1 MRPYLL
7 AINHTYIFFCSS
19 LYLGLFWSLNFF
31 WFPTYGG
38 LQVGNYVDQIIP
50 QTTAATRFFVIL
62 IPIMAL
68 AIGVMLVTEWRTR
81 FRWVPLAWI
90 PGLGGT
96 VLIQQL
102 LIEPVNRRLAAGVTD
117 QAELLSLLQQWML
130 LNRVRGVVLTVMWL
144 IMMVYFI
151 RKGDLLRYLD
161 PKRPQVQTA
170 GA

>member
-1 MRPYLL
+1 MKPILL
-7 AINHTYIFFCSS
+7 ALNHAYIFFFSS

-31 WFPTYGG
+31 WFPTYGE
-38 LQVGNYVDQIIP
+38 LEVGNYVDQIIP
-50 QTTAATRFFVIL
+50 QTTAATRFFVVL

-96 VLIQQL
+96 VLVQQL
-102 LIEPVNRRLAAGVTD
+102 LIEPVNRALAAGVTD
-117 QAELLSLLQQWML
+117 QAELLVLLQRWML
-130 LNRVRGVVLTVMWL
+130 LNRVRGVVLTIMWI

-151 RKGDLLRYLD
+151 RKGDLLRYLE
-161 PKRPQVQTA
+161 PKRRQAPMA
-170 GA
+170 